1 MNRFVLLAFVAA
13 LAPQAVF
20 AADAAAAAPAP
31 PAPDCTRPNLNATKM
46 TRDTGVHDTGA
57 EAQAYLNCLK
67 DYTTAQK
74 VVQQQYVDAI
84 NKAINDYNAFVKDF
98 NEYQQQQQQK

>member
-1 MNRFVLLAFVAA
+1 MNRLIFLAFVAA
-13 LAPQAVF
+13 LAPQAAF
-20 AADAAAAAPAP
+20 AADAAP

-57 EAQAYLNCLK
+57 EAQAYLQCLK

-84 NKAINDYNAFVKDF
+84 NKAINDYNSFVKDF